1 MEEDQALLFFIP
13 EFIGIPFREKS
24 LAGAENNIPVCRSD
38 DAVVLVIGK
47 QPGPV
52 MAV

>member
-24 LAGAENNIPVCRSD
+24 SREQKIISPF
-38 DAVVLVIGK
+38 AVVMMLSYWIIGK